1 MILLLLSG
9 LCIQDLTWYEHYQE
23 AERLYEEKKFSQ
35 AMDHLEKAVAVK
47 PKAQADVFIRATN
60 KIDYKPH
67 FYRALCA
74 YQLGELDRAMEYARL
89 ALSGEVVSRSPALQF
104 ELAPIFQAYSK
115 KVGEYHS
122 QIRAE
127 QQWLER
133 RKTIAE
139 HLVAGRL
146 EEARKALAEQPPE
159 QSARFADLLTQLANM
174 DALNQREDR
183 TRKQALARV
192 EVFLER
198 GQGDLARA
206 ALQGIANLLS
216 ESQWAEWNQAISAV
230 EAAAAK
236 AGEENPQQASI
247 RQQEIARGQNQIRE
261 LEEESR
267 RLKESLANFMNEN
280 QSLQAELSQNQ
291 AQPGEPAFPPPSLT
305 LTLRQVGWRHLSLDG
320 HVFVPSGLVSHR
332 WFLNEEPFVAAPEL
346 RKTGD
351 LEYRIEGNSPLLPF
365 GSHHLALEVEDR
377 QGKVGRLEREFT
389 LARPL
394 FWKLH
399 FWLSLVLASILAGG
413 SMALLSF
420 RRRERA
426 RLNFFNPYI
435 AGSPIQN
442 EKMFFG
448 RKDLILRIQNLV
460 AHNCLMIYGE
470 RRMGKT
476 SLLYQLKNGLAQAQH
491 PDYTFFPAFVDLQGI
506 LEEDLFHHI
515 MGEMLAAYPAWAKLP
530 LSFDEQAKDYRAR
543 AFSRDVK
550 AIIQQLTQ
558 EETRQVI
565 VVLLMDEVDV
575 INEFSEKTNQK
586 LRSIFMKDFA
596 SHLSCIMAGIH
607 LKKEWESSGSPWYN
621 FFEEIP
627 MTQLE
632 AESAEALIQEPLRGI
647 FRIDGQAKSFIL
659 QSCGGHPYL
668 IQKVMV
674 SLTSRM
680 IQQGKRRISRQDVEE
695 TLRQMSAEMD
705 LIKGAK
711 P

>member
-1 MILLLLSG
+1 MMLLLLSAWFF
-9 LCIQDLTWYEHYQE
+9 QDLTWYEHYQE
-23 AERLYEEKKFSQ
+23 AERLTKERKFQ
-35 AMDHLEKAVAVK
+35 LAMEHLEKAVAVK
-47 PKAQADVFIRATN
+47 PNAQADVFIRATN

-104 ELAPIFQAYSK
+104 ELAPIFQTFSRK
-115 KVGEYHS
+115 IGEYHS

-139 HLVAGRL
+139 HLMAGRV
-146 EEARKALAEQPPE
+146 EEARKALAEQPAE
-159 QSARFADLLTQLANM
+159 QSGRFADLLSQLASM

-192 EVFLER
+192 EAFLEQ

-206 ALQGIANLLS
+206 ALQGIANLLQ
-216 ESQWAEWNQAISAV
+216 ETQWSEWNQRIAAV
-230 EAAAAK
+230 EAAVQV
-236 AGEENPQQASI
+236 GENPPEQASQ
-247 RQQEIARGQNQIRE
+247 RQLEIERGQDQIRE

-267 RLKESLANFMNEN
+267 RLKESLANFMEAN
-280 QSLQAELSQNQ
+280 QSLQSELSQTQ

-305 LTLRQVGWRHLSLDG
+305 LTLRQVGWRSVNLDG
-320 HVFVPSGLVSHR
+320 HVFVPSGLLSHR
-332 WFLNEEPFVAAPEL
+332 WFLNEEPFAAAPDL

-351 LEYRIEGNSPLLPF
+351 LEYRIEGDSPPLPF

-389 LARPL
+389 LVRPL
-394 FWKLH
+394 YWHVH
-399 FWLSLVLASILAGG
+399 FWLSLALTLVLITGGTVFLA
-413 SMALLSF
+413 F

-426 RLNFFNPYI
+426 RLDFFNPYI
-435 AGSPIQN
+435 AGSPIQD
-442 EKMFFG
+442 ERMFFG
-448 RKDLILRIQNLV
+448 RKDLIRRIQNLV

-476 SLLYQLKNGLAQAQH
+476 SLLYQLKKGLAQAQH
-491 PDYTFFPAFVDLQGI
+491 PAYTFFPAFVDLQGI
-506 LEEDLFHHI
+506 QEEDLFHHI
-515 MGEMLAAYPAWAKLP
+515 MGEMLAAYPDWAKLP
-530 LSFDEQAKDYRAR
+530 LSFDEQARDYRAR

-550 AIIQQLTQ
+550 AIIQHLAQ
-558 EETRQVI
+558 EATKQVM

-632 AESAEALIQEPLRGI
+632 AESAEALIREPLQGV
-647 FRIDGQAKSFIL
+647 FRIDAQAKSFIL

-674 SLTSRM
+674 SLTSHM
-680 IQQGKRRISRQDVEE
+680 IQQERKRIRRQDVEE